1 MTDTLKYSR
10 AAFLRTAARMALCAA
25 LCATITLFGC
35 GKDAESAGAENGG
48 MPDETTGEAEDMFR
62 ITDDYVIII
71 PEGSK
76 ADAKAAN
83 LLKKGLSDKGIV
95 LKFIDDSYGVNEHE
109 IILGPAARDDAKKT
123 NIDPS
128 AGVMPGGWE
137 IRLAESGNLV
147 VSGDTYAAARW
158 LLDSCVGDDGFL
170 VSDGLC
176 ESYTPEWEL
185 VFEDDFDGDE
195 LDETKW
201 RRCPEWDRSDMGG
214 RWDDGMIFLDGRGHL
229 VDRADIV
236 DGVPLTGAVRT
247 CDTFMSTYGYYEIC
261 CTLHQAKGMWGAFW
275 MMLGP
280 NVGSG
285 DGAEA
290 DIFESLYNEGN
301 IYFTLH
307 YDGYGDRHKS
317 VSAVKRLP
325 DAFDGSFHRF
335 GLLWTKEG
343 YRWYMDGEQ
352 VFSTD
357 VAPVSQP
364 GYMKISTECGSWGG
378 KLDESELP
386 SDMLVDWVRVWQVR

>member
-48 MPDETTGEAEDMFR
+48 MPDEMTGEAEDMFR

-137 IRLAESGNLV
+137 IKLAESGNLI
-147 VSGDTYAAARW
+147 VSGDTYAAAQW

-170 VSDGLC
+170 VSEDLC
-176 ESYTPEWEL
+176 ESYTPDWEL

-236 DGVPLTGAVRT
+236 DGNARFLQRFV
-247 CDTFMSTYGYYEIC
+247 CDG
-261 CTLHQAKGMWGAFW
+261 
-275 MMLGP
+275 
-280 NVGSG
+280 G
-285 DGAEA
+285 DALRMA
-290 DIFESLYNEGN
+290 ARRDL
-301 IYFTLH
+301 
-307 YDGYGDRHKS
+307 RHD
-317 VSAVKRLP
+317 SAVQAVDRDLRMHRHTQHFAP
-325 DAFDGSFHRF
+325 PAQHGGRRFIAGGLDA
-335 GLLWTKEG
+335 
-343 YRWYMDGEQ
+343 EQ
-352 VFSTD
+352 
-357 VAPVSQP
+357 
-364 GYMKISTECGSWGG
+364 
-378 KLDESELP
+378 
-386 SDMLVDWVRVWQVR
+386 